1 MSDNFLEHY
10 GIKGMKWGVRKRSS
24 SSSRSS
30 ADSVAKKAAKLSD
43 VELRARVNRLNMEK
57 QYVKLIA
64 EKNQKPPTAIDRGA
78 KYVGNI
84 VKNNADYAVR
94 RGTKNVVKMVVDN
107 YSKDLAKT
115 AGQKMQ
121 DRIVKIKS

>member
-1 MSDNFLEHY
+1 MNENFLEHY
-10 GIKGMKWGVRKRSS
+10 GIKGMKWGIRKRSS
-24 SSSRSS
+24 SSNRSEG
-30 ADSVAKKAAKLSD
+30 DSVAKKAAKLSD

-57 QYVKLIA
+57 QYEKLVS

-78 KYVGNI
+78 KYVGKI

-115 AGQKMQ
+115 AGQRIQ
-121 DRIVKIKS
+121 DRIVKIN